1 MALSYK
7 MKIKKSQEMAL
18 VYEAEKCQILNG
30 LYVKFSMTQ
39 WSCLTTSFK
48 LYGEYFLSN
57 LESQESS
64 NK

>member
-1 MALSYK
+1 
-7 MKIKKSQEMAL
+7 MAL

>member
-30 LYVKFSMTQ
+30 LYVKFSV
-39 WSCLTTSFK
+39 TTSFK
-48 LYGEYFLSN
+48 LYGEYFFKQSGKPGKL
-57 LESQESS
+57 Q
-64 NK
+64 